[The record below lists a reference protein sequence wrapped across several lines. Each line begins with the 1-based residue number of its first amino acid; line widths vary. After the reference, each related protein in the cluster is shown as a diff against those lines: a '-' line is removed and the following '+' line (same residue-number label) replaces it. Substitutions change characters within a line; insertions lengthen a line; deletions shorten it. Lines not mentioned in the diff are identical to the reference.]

1 MSELIGRRIGPYEVR
16 EQIGQG
22 GMATVYRAYQ
32 TSLNRY
38 VAIKVLPT
46 WMAQDSQFVQRF
58 RQEALAAGGLRHPNI
73 LAILDAGTFE
83 GQHYIVMDYVSGG
96 TLADHFRRNALSPD
110 QAGDLIA
117 QVADALDYAHR
128 RGIVHRDIKPSNIL
142 MDEDGRPL
150 LADFGI
156 AQAMGSGPRLTQ
168 TNTSVGTPEYMSP
181 EQSQGERV
189 DGRSDIYSLGIVL
202 YQMLTGRVPFQST
215 TPVATLY
222 QVVHEPPPPPRLL
235 NPAIPAYLESIVLRC
250 LAKQPEQRFATAKEL
265 ADALRQRRLVPPVAA
280 AAAETQLMAAGPA
293 TPAVAASRRAGGTAG
308 PATPPHIAATPPAKA
323 KRSGG
328 TGVLV
333 GVLSLLIVGLLG
345 GGIYLV
351 VSSGGLSR
359 QRSAATPTAAVV
371 SAAATPAPASPTPT
385 PAVTVVEKVV
395 IATNTVTLT
404 PLPPTQTPM
413 VVVVTVLAP
422 TATPLPT
429 PTATPTETP
438 RPAAAAR
445 PAATAAPAKPGVVLD
460 FDNFGSWR
468 RGDEPY
474 GTFVQSSERKHDGAT
489 SGKLAYD
496 IPAVDKHYVVFE
508 RVPALAIP
516 GQPTALTLWVYGD
529 GSNHYL
535 NAWIQDSA
543 GEVRQFTFGQIRHA
557 DAWQPMVAALDPKAP
572 WPQGH
577 ISGPD
582 NNALDYPISFRGLVL
597 DVVPKTGATKYT
609 GAIFVDDLTT
619 GATTAAG
626 TAPAPASAGSTPAG
640 QATAAAPAPSGP
652 LTGQIVYA
660 AANGGAT
667 DVMILDVASKG
678 ARTLFPNARQPDIR
692 KDGCAVVNGIGGGK
706 DNIFTINA
714 DGSRET
720 MSGKHPEDSY
730 PHWSPSGESATFQST
745 IGDGKERIYVQWDMS
760 HAEEPKV
767 VTVNGVHVYGRAPTW
782 LPNWRIAFS
791 GCNYWANGGNCGI
804 WTINSNNSGAAQ
816 QLTERVEDRSSD
828 SAGDVL
834 LYSSSVS
841 GNWEIYAIPVNGGA
855 ARNLTNSPSQDV
867 GATFSPDGSFIAF
880 ISNRDGWGIW
890 VMNADGSN
898 PQKLLTVPTGFGQ
911 GWAEERLGWGP

>member
-1 MSELIGRRIGPYEVR
+1 MSELGGRQIGPYEVR

-22 GMATVYRAYQ
+22 GMATVYKAYQ

-38 VAIKVLPT
+38 VAIKILPI

-73 LAILDAGTFE
+73 LAILDTGTYE

-96 TLADHFRRNALSPD
+96 TLADQFRHGAVSED
-110 QAGDLIA
+110 QAADLIA

-181 EQSQGERV
+181 EQGQGERV

-235 NPAIPAYLESIVLRC
+235 NPAIPAYLESIILRC
-250 LAKQPEQRFATAKEL
+250 LAKQPAQRFATAKEM
-265 ADALRQRRLVPPVAA
+265 ADALRQRRMVAPIAA
-280 AAAETQLMAAGPA
+280 AGGETQLIAVAPAVGSAVHRQAGPTA
-293 TPAVAASRRAGGTAG
+293 PPPSAAPSQQPR
-308 PATPPHIAATPPAKA
+308 
-323 KRSGG
+323 KRSAGL
-328 TGVLV
+328 GVLV
-333 GVLSLLIVGLLG
+333 GAISVLIVALLG
-345 GGIYLV
+345 LGVYLV
-351 VSSGGLSR
+351 IGNGGR
-359 QRSAATPTAAVV
+359 NAAMPTAL
-371 SAAATPAPASPTPT
+371 TLASPTPLPTQT

-395 IATNTVTLT
+395 IATNTATLT
-404 PLPPTQTPM
+404 PLPPTQTPA
-413 VVVVTVLAP
+413 VVVITVLAP
-422 TATPLPT
+422 TSTPAPT
-429 PTATPTETP
+429 PTIAPSDTP
-438 RPAAAAR
+438 RPAATVA
-445 PAATAAPAKPGVVLD
+445 PQATAAPAKPGVVLD
-460 FDNFGSWR
+460 FESFGTWK

-474 GTFVQSSERKHDGAT
+474 GTFVQSSERKHDGAS

-496 IPAVDKHYVVFE
+496 VPAADKHYVVFE
-508 RVPALAIP
+508 RVPALPIS
-516 GQPTALTLWVYGD
+516 GQPAALTLWVYGD

-535 NAWIQDSA
+535 NGWIQDSA

-557 DAWQPMVAALDPKAP
+557 DSWQPMVATFDPKAP

-582 NNALDYPISFRGLVL
+582 NSALDYPISFRGLVL

-609 GAIFVDDLTT
+609 GTIFVDDLTT
-619 GATTAAG
+619 GATTAA
-626 TAPAPASAGSTPAG
+626 APAPAGSTPAG
-640 QATAAAPAPSGP
+640 QATAAAPAPTGP
-652 LTGQIVYA
+652 LTGRIVYA
-660 AANGGAT
+660 AANGGTT

-678 ARTLFPNARQPDIR
+678 TRGLFPNARQPDIR
-692 KDGCAVVNGIGGGK
+692 KDGRVVMDGIGGGK
-706 DNIFTINA
+706 NNIFTINA

-720 MSGKHPEDSY
+720 MNGKHPEDSY
-730 PHWSPSGESATFQST
+730 PHWSPTGESATFQST
-745 IGDGKERIYVQWDMS
+745 IGDGRERIYVQWDMT

-767 VTVNGVHVYGRAPTW
+767 VTVGGVHAYGRAPTW

-804 WTINSNNSGAAQ
+804 WTINSDNSGAPQ
-816 QLTERVEDRSSD
+816 QLTERVEDRSND
-828 SAGDVL
+828 SAGGVL

-867 GATFSPDGSFIAF
+867 GAAFSPDGAYIAF

-898 PQKLLTVPTGFGQ
+898 PQKLLAVPTGFGS